1 MSTATDWSKFLAGD
15 ERLLWEGRPEPGI
28 TLSRSSLARLL
39 LAAFFLFNAVLWW
52 GASLAVAF
60 ALLAGGLWLGE
71 KELANL
77 FLGGRRRYALTTERA
92 LVLRKRPLGGVELQ
106 GWPITDKTIVTLDDR
121 QPGHVSFG
129 FEPVAMKR
137 NRQVRAVGFD
147 RIRNPREV
155 YDMIRRLQR
164 GDA

>member
-1 MSTATDWSKFLAGD
+1 MNDKADWSKFLSVE
-15 ERLLWEGRPEPGI
+15 ERLLWEGRPEPGFV
-28 TLSRSSLARLL
+28 LSQSSVLRLL
-39 LAAFFLFNAVLWW
+39 LAASFLFNAVLWW
-52 GASLAVAF
+52 NASLAVAF
-60 ALLAGGLWLGE
+60 ALLAGGVWLGE

-77 FLGGRRRYALTTERA
+77 FLGGRRRYALTTESA
-92 LVLRKRPLGGVELQ
+92 LVMRKRRLGGVELQ
-106 GWPITDKTIVTLDDR
+106 GWPITDETIVTLDDR

-155 YDMIRRLQR
+155 YDLIRQLQR
-164 GDA
+164 GEV

>member
-1 MSTATDWSKFLAGD
+1 MSATADWSKFLTVG
-15 ERLLWEGRPEPGI
+15 ERLLWEGRPEPGFVLKPS
-28 TLSRSSLARLL
+28 TVLRLL
-39 LAAFFLFNAVLWW
+39 LASFFLFNAVLWW
-52 GASLAVAF
+52 KVSFAVAF
-60 ALLAGGLWLGE
+60 ALLAGGVWLGE

-92 LVLRKRPLGGVELQ
+92 LVMRKRPLGGVELQ
-106 GWPITDKTIVTLDDR
+106 GWPITEETIVTLDDR

-155 YDMIRRLQR
+155 YELIRQLQR
-164 GDA
+164 GEA